1 MRTIMATLLASSLM
15 VSSTFAATQS
25 FAPLPAGKPAG
36 VKEASF
42 LGPNTLLVLIGLG
55 IAIGGLALAI
65 SSPGGN
71 GITSG
76 TVGTTSTSSTSTTS
90 TSTSTS
96 TGTHP

>member
-1 MRTIMATLLASSLM
+1 MRTIIASLLATSLM

-25 FAPLPAGKPAG
+25 AVPLPGGKPAG

-42 LGPNTLLVLIGLG
+42 LGPNKFLILVGLG
-55 IAIGGLALAI
+55 VVIGGIALAI

-76 TVGTTSTSSTSTTS
+76 TVGTTSTSSTSTT
-90 TSTSTS
+90 TTT
-96 TGTHP
+96 TGTTP